1 MEGINNN
8 IENENLNQDKIYLD
22 IDNWMKKNIKIITQ
36 DMEDKISNMLSL
48 LDNNTEKIENKL
60 KIFNFFHY
68 FFTEIQYGYLF
79 LHQIIIYLYI

>member
-22 IDNWMKKNIKIITQ
+22 IDNWKKKNIKIITQ

-48 LDNNTEKIENKL
+48 LDNNTEKI
-60 KIFNFFHY
+60 
-68 FFTEIQYGYLF
+68 
-79 LHQIIIYLYI
+79 